1 MFKCW
6 QVRVIYAPDVPFGHS
21 NDTSVSEISDGS
33 WVDLTRYDTLENQV
47 HIILLMHVVEIFI
60 FSPKKNPRKSRKYYK
75 ILCFISIL
83 QMKLKKSFNRKIGNK
98 SRNSSVFSFA
108 DACKNCTFIKIEL
121 LQNYLQQ

>member
-47 HIILLMHVVEIFI
+47 HIINLLTYV
-60 FSPKKNPRKSRKYYK
+60 
-75 ILCFISIL
+75 
-83 QMKLKKSFNRKIGNK
+83 G
-98 SRNSSVFSFA
+98 
-108 DACKNCTFIKIEL
+108 
-121 LQNYLQQ
+121 

>member
-47 HIILLMHVVEIFI
+47 VHINLLMHVVEIFLF
-60 FSPKKNPRKSRKYYK
+60 FSPKKILVSHKSTTKNFCLIYYFDSK
-75 ILCFISIL
+75 NEIEEII
-83 QMKLKKSFNRKIGNK
+83 QQENRQQKS
-98 SRNSSVFSFA
+98 
-108 DACKNCTFIKIEL
+108 
-121 LQNYLQQ
+121 

>member
-47 HIILLMHVVEIFI
+47 HINLLMHVIEIFI
-60 FSPKKNPRKSRKYYK
+60 FFPKKNVRKS
-75 ILCFISIL
+75 
-83 QMKLKKSFNRKIGNK
+83 KK
-98 SRNSSVFSFA
+98 
-108 DACKNCTFIKIEL
+108 
-121 LQNYLQQ
+121 

>member
-47 HIILLMHVVEIFI
+47 VHIKLTYACSRNLHLFP
-60 FSPKKNPRKSRKYYK
+60 PKKILVSHKSTTKNFCLIYYFDSK
-75 ILCFISIL
+75 NEIEEII
-83 QMKLKKSFNRKIGNK
+83 QQENRQQKS
-98 SRNSSVFSFA
+98 
-108 DACKNCTFIKIEL
+108 
-121 LQNYLQQ
+121 

>member
-47 HIILLMHVVEIFI
+47 HINLLMHVVEIFI
-60 FSPKKNPRKSRKYYK
+60 FSPRKMLGSQKSSTTKFCCIMFYFDFKNEIEEIIQQENRQQKS
-75 ILCFISIL
+75 
-83 QMKLKKSFNRKIGNK
+83 
-98 SRNSSVFSFA
+98 
-108 DACKNCTFIKIEL
+108 
-121 LQNYLQQ
+121 